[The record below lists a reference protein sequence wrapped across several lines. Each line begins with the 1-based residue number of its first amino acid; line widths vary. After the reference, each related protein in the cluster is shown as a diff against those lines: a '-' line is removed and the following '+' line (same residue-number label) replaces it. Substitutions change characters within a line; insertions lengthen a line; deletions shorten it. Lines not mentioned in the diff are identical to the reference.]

1 MERALDGHPDILLSL
16 GSKAVASSLLLSS
29 LLLRAHRQIS
39 ISSTTVLS
47 ALSPLLYDSL
57 KKKKLFINYFY

>member
-1 MERALDGHPDILLSL
+1 MERALDGHPDILFSL

-29 LLLRAHRQIS
+29 LLLKAHRQIS

-47 ALSPLLYDSL
+47 ALSPLLYDS
-57 KKKKLFINYFY
+57 